1 MIKISA
7 SILISRIVLLAKFA
21 KLKYMR
27 FTVIWNPQMVQDP
40 LFSFCD
46 RITQTGGRTCL
57 VLCLLPRSG
66 FSSPMLALVGLG
78 CLFIAGPGSSSL
90 LISCVIC
97 DEVLFFCKNKKKNI
111 KKKKK
116 KRNHELYT
124 RILSCGRMFTF
135 NSISWM
141 LHVHCTWA
149 TCRTPF
155 VNGL

>member
-7 SILISRIVLLAKFA
+7 SILILQIVLLAKFA
-21 KLKYMR
+21 KLKCKR

-40 LFSFCD
+40 TRFSLWQNNTNRGKDMSSTTVWFFYSDACS
-46 RITQTGGRTCL
+46 GWSW
-57 VLCLLPRSG
+57 LPLHCWSR
-66 FSSPMLALVGLG
+66 
-78 CLFIAGPGSSSL
+78 LFIFINLLCHLRWGP
-90 LISCVIC
+90 
-97 DEVLFFCKNKKKNI
+97 FFCKNKKK
-111 KKKKK
+111 KK
-116 KRNHELYT
+116 KRKEKKPWTYYT

-135 NSISWM
+135 DSISWM